1 MIRDHCVNIMT
12 IVCSVLCAAV
22 QHGELAHRGARHVRI
37 LRPQRSGVRTL
48 LLLRRLRD
56 QGQDFLGD
64 TEDTEQQ
71 QQEVNRPLLAGNSC
85 SHIDDVGA
93 AVAPLAAACC
103 REGRSWP
110 GSEHALPYYILP
122 QSSRNLNIVAVGNIV
137 LRKNINSAENSGIY
151 HQRP

>member
-1 MIRDHCVNIMT
+1 MIRDHCVNITKMT

-71 QQEVNRPLLAGNSC
+71 QQQQQEVNRPLLAGDGV
-85 SHIDDVGA
+85 I
-93 AVAPLAAACC
+93 AC
-103 REGRSWP
+103 
-110 GSEHALPYYILP
+110 
-122 QSSRNLNIVAVGNIV
+122 V
-137 LRKNINSAENSGIY
+137 
-151 HQRP
+151 